1 MLVWNCLSVCL
12 TDTTLEIIKHP
23 CNVDISI
30 TDRSRTV
37 TFQCTVNRID
47 ARYHWEMENQ
57 TITNRA
63 LGVNSS
69 LLVIPNLA
77 VSDAG
82 RYRCTV
88 SDGTRNISSSFAQL
102 TISGES
108 KKGCAII
115 MIYMW
120 YHDYCLESITINRLI
135 GDLDRRYRVSYDV
148 VQQIKRYYYYKC

>member
-1 MLVWNCLSVCL
+1 
-12 TDTTLEIIKHP
+12 
-23 CNVDISI
+23 
-30 TDRSRTV
+30 
-37 TFQCTVNRID
+37 
-47 ARYHWEMENQ
+47 MENQ

-108 KKGCAII
+108 KYTS
-115 MIYMW
+115 MLYLIYVTV
-120 YHDYCLESITINRLI
+120 DC
-135 GDLDRRYRVSYDV
+135 
-148 VQQIKRYYYYKC
+148 